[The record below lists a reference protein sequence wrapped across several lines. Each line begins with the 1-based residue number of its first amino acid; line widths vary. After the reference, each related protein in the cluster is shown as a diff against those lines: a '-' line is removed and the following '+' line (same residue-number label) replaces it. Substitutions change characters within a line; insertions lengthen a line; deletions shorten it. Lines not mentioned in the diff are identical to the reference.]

1 MSLKF
6 RKRIRVFPGFTLN
19 LSKTG
24 MSATLGVRGCS
35 VNFGRNGTYLN
46 TGIPGTGIYDRIRLD
61 NPNNTNDNGNNP
73 QIPVETPYN
82 TYTVETEIKSYNP
95 ELLTSDSM
103 SSLKQ
108 SILDAEKV
116 KKEMYQEW
124 MDANSSKNGTLFLLI
139 LLHFIIVG
147 FFLKGLKQKY
157 KEKKLFAEELKN
169 DYENFSLELDFNFDK
184 DTLNDYISIRKYF
197 EQMSLAEKIWDIT
210 AYRETDRYRE
220 RTVATRSLTR
230 QPVRFYNES
239 LDFIKTS
246 YDALVMGNG
255 NGGNLY
261 IYPGF
266 VIIKETSS
274 KDFGI
279 VDLKN
284 IRFNY
289 SDSNFIEEESVPSDS
304 KNVGYTWKYCNKNG
318 SPDRRYANNYQIPIQ
333 RYGIIAI
340 SSSEGLNE
348 EFMISNSESTD
359 LFTTSLDNF
368 VKLLNKMNWDAKII
382 ENKA

>member
-95 ELLTSDSM
+95 ELITSDSM

-157 KEKKLFAEELKN
+157 KEKKQFAEELKN

-184 DTLNDYISIRKYF
+184 DTVLPKVN
-197 EQMSLAEKIWDIT
+197 
-210 AYRETDRYRE
+210 
-220 RTVATRSLTR
+220 
-230 QPVRFYNES
+230 
-239 LDFIKTS
+239 LDFFIK
-246 YDALVMGNG
+246 A
-255 NGGNLY
+255 
-261 IYPGF
+261 
-266 VIIKETSS
+266 
-274 KDFGI
+274 
-279 VDLKN
+279 
-284 IRFNY
+284 
-289 SDSNFIEEESVPSDS
+289 
-304 KNVGYTWKYCNKNG
+304 NK
-318 SPDRRYANNYQIPIQ
+318 
-333 RYGIIAI
+333 
-340 SSSEGLNE
+340 
-348 EFMISNSESTD
+348 
-359 LFTTSLDNF
+359 
-368 VKLLNKMNWDAKII
+368 VV
-382 ENKA
+382 